1 MKSRYWV
8 AILAVILLLCAVPA
22 LLPAANQ
29 VSESV
34 QIKYG
39 NGVLTLDLNEDQEH
53 TFPSAD
59 GGYNTVTIRDGKIAV
74 TAADCPDGYCM
85 DRGFCDGGAPIV
97 CLPHK
102 LVIEFMGRQ
111 EIDGIIG

>member
-1 MKSRYWV
+1 MKKRCKLACLLLALCLLFVACEEKNGPAGAKGIAFTDSAGNEVVLRKAPERV
-8 AILAVILLLCAVPA
+8 AILLSSFADIW
-22 LLPAANQ
+22 
-29 VSESV
+29 
-34 QIKYG
+34 
-39 NGVLTLDLNEDQEH
+39 TL
-53 TFPSAD
+53 A
-59 GGYNTVTIRDGKIAV
+59 GGKIAV

>member
-1 MKSRYWV
+1 MKSKYWLG
-8 AILAVILLLCAVPA
+8 ILALIIAVCIGLILLSSSDSPA
-22 LLPAANQ
+22 ELVRVKSGSNVVTLPLSKN
-29 VSESV
+29 
-34 QIKYG
+34 
-39 NGVLTLDLNEDQEH
+39 QEH
-53 TFPSAD
+53 TFTSED

-85 DRGFCDGGAPIV
+85 DRGFCDGGSPIV

-102 LVIEFMGRQ
+102 LVIEFLGEQ